1 MAPPQAGRKRTRKQN
16 PDPDAAH
23 ELPEVADE
31 FPILPLRDVV
41 VYPHMVIPLGVVRD
55 RTVRAVQAAKL
66 EGRPLFAVA
75 QTDLHVDD
83 PWPSDLHDM
92 GTVARAV
99 QVIELPDGTLR
110 VLLEGMYRARLV
122 SVPQREPYFV
132 ARVERVETQEARSR
146 EMQAMM
152 RNVVSQFEEA
162 TNLSRSIPPEALV
175 SALNIDEPGRLADLV
190 ATYLSLKLADKQ
202 DLLETLDATRRLR
215 KLDLLLAGELEL
227 LKLERDI
234 HARVHDELEDSQREH
249 YLREQL
255 KAIQDELGDSYGMG
269 DDLDEYRERV
279 LTSGMSPEASDKAL
293 REIDRL
299 AQMPQA
305 SPEVSVIR
313 TYLDWLLELP
323 WTTATQDEIDI
334 ARAMDILNEDHYGLK
349 KVKER
354 VLEFLAVRQLVRDV
368 RGPIL
373 CFVGPPGVGKTSIG
387 RSIARAMGREF
398 IRVSLG
404 GVHDEAEIRGH
415 RRTYVGALPGRI
427 IQALRRARSNNPVFM
442 IDEIDKIGADFRGD
456 PTSALLEVL
465 DPEQN
470 NSFRDHYLEVAFDLS
485 QVMFVATGNFL
496 ASIPPALRDRMEII
510 EFSGYT
516 EDEKLQ
522 IAQRF
527 LVAKQRKEHG
537 VTGKHI
543 RFTAGGLRHLITHYT
558 YEAGVRNLEREV
570 AALCRKVAT
579 RVAGGEKPSVKVT
592 PEAIGEMRGP
602 EVYRHDR
609 RLTQDRI
616 GIATGLSYTPA
627 GGDVIHIEVSIVP
640 GKGELLL
647 TGQLGDVMRESA
659 QAALGYA
666 RLAGEGWG
674 LPEDYFGKH
683 DIHVHVPSGAIPK
696 EGPSA
701 GIAICTALVSG
712 LRQLPV
718 RSAVAM
724 TGEITL
730 HGRVLPIGGVREK
743 VLAAHRAGI
752 SKVILPVDNERDLH
766 DQDEIPAQVRQ
777 EMGFVFVETMDQVM
791 AEALAG

>member
-1 MAPPQAGRKRTRKQN
+1 
-16 PDPDAAH
+16 
-23 ELPEVADE
+23 
-31 FPILPLRDVV
+31 
-41 VYPHMVIPLGVVRD
+41 
-55 RTVRAVQAAKL
+55 
-66 EGRPLFAVA
+66 VA

-83 PWPSDLHDM
+83 PWPSDLHSM

-122 SVPQREPYFV
+122 NVPQREPYFV
-132 ARVERVETQEARSR
+132 ARVERVETEEKRSR

-175 SALNIDEPGRLADLV
+175 SALNTDEPGRLADLV
-190 ATYLSLKLADKQ
+190 ATYLALKLADKQ
-202 DLLETLDATRRLR
+202 DLLETLDSTRRLR

-269 DDLDEYRERV
+269 DDLEEYRERI
-279 LTSGMSPEASDKAL
+279 LSSGMSPEASDKAL
-293 REIDRL
+293 RETDRL

-334 ARAMDILNEDHYGLK
+334 TRAMGVLNEDHYGLK

-354 VLEFLAVRQLVRDV
+354 VIEFLAVRQLVRDV

-496 ASIPPALRDRMEII
+496 ASIPPALRDRMEVI

-527 LVAKQRKEHG
+527 LVSKQRKEHG
-537 VTGKHI
+537 INGKQI
-543 RFTAGGLRHLITHYT
+543 RFTVGGLRHLITHYT

-579 RVAGGEKPSVKVT
+579 RVAGGEKPAVKVT
-592 PEAIGEMRGP
+592 PEAIREMRGP
-602 EVYRHDR
+602 EVFRHDR

-616 GIATGLSYTPA
+616 GIATGLAYTPA

-647 TGQLGDVMRESA
+647 TGQLGEVMRESA

-666 RLAGEGWG
+666 RLAGESWG
-674 LPEDYFGKH
+674 LAEDYFGKH

-701 GIAICTALVSG
+701 GIAICTALISG

-718 RSAVAM
+718 RSSVAM

-743 VLAAHRAGI
+743 VLGAHRAGI

-766 DQDEIPAQVRQ
+766 DEDEIPAEVRQ
-777 EMGFVFVETMDQVM
+777 EMEFVFVETMDQVM
-791 AEALAG
+791 AEALAE